1 MHKFTLA
8 AALLL
13 AFAAPALAQQ
23 DHSAHGAAA
32 PAASKLPAICLA
44 NAPQA
49 AAPMAMQHGAGASEA
64 HTALMA
70 GMDAMNADMMA
81 GGTATDIDVAF
92 VCSMIPHHQGAID
105 MAKAELKYGDDPW
118 AKEMA
123 QAVITAQEKEI
134 ADMLAWLE
142 KQPQ

>member
-1 MHKFTLA
+1 MHKSVVA

-13 AFAAPALAQQ
+13 ALNLPAMAQEHGAHDAAPAV
-23 DHSAHGAAA
+23 S
-32 PAASKLPAICLA
+32 LPAICLA

-49 AAPMAMQHGAGASEA
+49 AAPMAMQQHNTDADAA
-64 HTALMA
+64 HIDLMD

-92 VCSMIPHHQGAID
+92 ICSMIPHHRGAID
-105 MAKAELKYGDDPW
+105 MAKAELAHGDDPW
-118 AKEMA
+118 AREMA

>member
-13 AFAAPALAQQ
+13 ASAFPALAQQ
-23 DHSAHGAAA
+23 DHGGHGAA
-32 PAASKLPAICLA
+32 PATTLPAICLA

-49 AAPMAMQHGAGASEA
+49 AAPMAMPHGAGASEA
-64 HTALMA
+64 HTELMA

-92 VCSMIPHHQGAID
+92 VCSMIPHHRGAID
-105 MAKAELKYGDDPW
+105 MAKAELKHGDDPW
-118 AKEMA
+118 AREMA

>member
-1 MHKFTLA
+1 MQKFTLA

-13 AFAAPALAQQ
+13 AFVVPAAAQQ
-23 DHSAHGAAA
+23 DHGGHGAA
-32 PAASKLPAICLA
+32 PAAAQLPAICLA
-44 NAPQA
+44 NAPAA
-49 AAPMAMQHGAGASEA
+49 AAPMAMQQAEGASPA
-64 HTALMA
+64 HTELMA
-70 GMDAMNADMMA
+70 GMGAMNNDMMA

-92 VCSMIPHHQGAID
+92 VCSMIPHHRGAID

-118 AKEMA
+118 AREMA

-134 ADMLAWLE
+134 ADLLAWLE

>member
-1 MHKFTLA
+1 MHKFTLT

-13 AFAAPALAQQ
+13 TLTAPALAQ
-23 DHSAHGAAA
+23 DHNPHGAT
-32 PAASKLPAICLA
+32 PAANLPAICLA

-49 AAPMAMQHGAGASEA
+49 AAPMAMPHEADADAA
-64 HTALMA
+64 HTELMA

-81 GGTATDIDVAF
+81 GGTASDIDVAF
-92 VCSMIPHHQGAID
+92 ICSMIPHHRGAID
-105 MAKAELKYGDDPW
+105 MAKAELAHGDDPW
-118 AKEMA
+118 AKELA
-123 QAVITAQEKEI
+123 TTIIAAQEKEI